1 MQCQVLLWLDSK
13 TVAPRKPILFDMANP
28 QYKRYEVSL
37 GLPGVPDIIVASGK
51 RGDDTLITVQ
61 SKDSPTLTKQHTLAP
76 QAAQGQT
83 PQLDVVRNQL
93 STDVLLVLLVFLPLL
108 EFMLFVFT
116 AAHCGVRGAATQEL
130 LKLPLQIYEPLVLA
144 HVLMM
149 LLPIFKQ
156 QRLLH

>member
-61 SKDSPTLTKQHTLAP
+61 SKDSPTFSKQLTLAP
-76 QAAQGQT
+76 QAPQGQT
-83 PQLDVVRNQL
+83 PQLDVVRSQL
-93 STDVLLVLLVFLPLL
+93 SVDVLLILLVFLHLL

-116 AAHCGVRGAATQEL
+116 VANCGIKGTAT
-130 LKLPLQIYEPLVLA
+130 
-144 HVLMM
+144 
-149 LLPIFKQ
+149 
-156 QRLLH
+156 